1 MHQYNGSIDSYTNE
15 IVDLKARVRILDDE
29 IAKLK
34 KKSTKLEDDNKEL
47 QHKLHVT
54 YAEREKLKLR
64 IEIMN
69 KNLENHSKKSM
80 KYANNMPPNLIQLKQ
95 QLLGSLS
102 DLIPNPENHSRYS
115 EIINEIFENY
125 SFTKDRIE
133 KLKEENFEFSNKFED
148 EPE

>member
-1 MHQYNGSIDSYTNE
+1 MHQYNGSIDSFTHE
-15 IVDLKARVRILDDE
+15 IVDLKERVRILENE

-34 KKSTKLEDDNKEL
+34 KKSTKLEEDNKVL

-54 YAEREKLKLR
+54 IAERERLKLR

-69 KNLENHSKKSM
+69 KNIDNYSKKSM
-80 KYANNMPPNLIQLKQ
+80 KYANNMPPNLIKLKQ
-95 QLLGSLS
+95 ELLGSLN

-115 EIINEIFENY
+115 EVINEIFENY
-125 SFTKDRIE
+125 SYTKERIE
-133 KLKEENFEFSNKFED
+133 KLKEENFEFSNKFDD